1 MPLPLQITYETLVT
15 LLEASLLEDADE
27 FGRGALARAVR
38 VLPLACVEAGTLARA
53 NPRAALLLA
62 LCDYIYGTGPR
73 ARYCDGLPLAVS
85 PRTAPQ
91 FDRNNV
97 IPEAHAQHPH
107 ALETCFEQRNEWS
120 DILPLEHDLLFW
132 VQDLPTDLPERVLA
146 FVARMRREH
155 MWMRHHPQYD
165 RFFTT
170 CQRKGCTRPALIV
183 PPKPKMAKAPKP
195 SSHEYW
201 QLCATGSATLNAR
214 RHPRNMSFCCE
225 GCFRAVDHEFR
236 TMVDTL
242 ADVEA
247 AEFLPRAGRTSGAAP
262 GTVIVGPCKTVK
274 LYEAALLRNATLDRR
289 ISKGRSA
296 APPTRHYPLSEA
308 DAKVMQQQAIDAVN
322 VDLGVL
328 FAAAIM
334 ASHSESYRPAA
345 LPRATDWRNRIN
357 AYRSV
362 VTRVRGIYKQYA
374 DSKGVCRGGNTR
386 WMGRVRR
393 ACTNMFQ

>member
-1 MPLPLQITYETLVT
+1 MKASMLP
-15 LLEASLLEDADE
+15 SS
-27 FGRGALARAVR
+27 ARAVR
-38 VLPLACVEAGTLARA
+38 VLPLLCVEAGTLARA
-53 NPRAALLLA
+53 NPRAPLLLA
-62 LCDYIYGTGPR
+62 VCDYQYGTGSR
-73 ARYCDGLPLAVS
+73 ARYCDGLPAAVNPAHGALNPDPNNPS
-85 PRTAPQ
+85 HPLELDDHFDLRNQWASDQELLPEHTRSCADLPAGLPRDVLVLVGQ
-91 FDRNNV
+91 IR
-97 IPEAHAQHPH
+97 AQHAEMRIH
-107 ALETCFEQRNEWS
+107 
-120 DILPLEHDLLFW
+120 PL
-132 VQDLPTDLPERVLA
+132 
-146 FVARMRREH
+146 
-155 MWMRHHPQYD
+155 YN

-170 CQRKGCTRPALIV
+170 CQRKGCTRPAHIV

-195 SSHEYW
+195 SSQEYW

-225 GCFRAVDHEFR
+225 GCFRAVDHEFH
-236 TMVDTL
+236 TMVDML

-274 LYEAALLRNATLDRR
+274 LYEAALLRNATLYRR
-289 ISKGRSA
+289 ISKSRSA
-296 APPTRHYPLSEA
+296 APATRHYPLSEA

>member
-1 MPLPLQITYETLVT
+1 M
-15 LLEASLLEDADE
+15 
-27 FGRGALARAVR
+27 R
-38 VLPLACVEAGTLARA
+38 VLPLACVEAGTLPRA

-85 PRTAPQ
+85 PAHGPQ
-91 FDRNNV
+91 FDRNDV
-97 IPEAHAQHPH
+97 IIGGYAQHLH

-170 CQRKGCTRPALIV
+170 CQRKGCTRALIV
-183 PPKPKMAKAPKP
+183 PPKPKMAKPPARGAATNTVAALRDGQRDAQRASAPAQ
-195 SSHEYW
+195 HE
-201 QLCATGSATLNAR
+201 LLLRGLLPRGGPRVPRHGGHAR
-214 RHPRNMSFCCE
+214 RRR
-225 GCFRAVDHEFR
+225 GGRV
-236 TMVDTL
+236 
-242 ADVEA
+242 
-247 AEFLPRAGRTSGAAP
+247 LPRAGRTSGAAP

-274 LYEAALLRNATLDRR
+274 LYEAALLRNARLDRR
-289 ISKGRSA
+289 ISKGLGGA
-296 APPTRHYPLSEA
+296 AHAPLPA
-308 DAKVMQQQAIDAVN
+308 LRGRRRGD
-322 VDLGVL
+322 
-328 FAAAIM
+328 AAAG
-334 ASHSESYRPAA
+334 HRCRQRRPRRALRRRHHGQPLGELPAGA
-345 LPRATDWRNRIN
+345 LPSTTDWRNRVN

-374 DSKGVCRGGNTR
+374 DSNSVCTGGNTR

-393 ACTNMFQ
+393 RAQTCLRV